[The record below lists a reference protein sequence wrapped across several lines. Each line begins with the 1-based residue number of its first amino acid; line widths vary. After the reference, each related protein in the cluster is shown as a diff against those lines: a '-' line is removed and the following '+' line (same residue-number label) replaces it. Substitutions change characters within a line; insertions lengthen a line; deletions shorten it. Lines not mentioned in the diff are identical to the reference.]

1 MDRMQIREARL
12 AEIVRVDDNKIYLRN
27 HIGHDVLLRKKETA
41 SRYKQNRYIQ
51 GRWQTT
57 WIRLIQSAIEF

>member
-27 HIGHDVLLRKKETA
+27 RIGHDVLLRKKETA

-51 GRWQTT
+51 GR
-57 WIRLIQSAIEF
+57 

>member
-51 GRWQTT
+51 GR
-57 WIRLIQSAIEF
+57 